1 MPSSLQGSLD
11 NGLNEVLLAV
21 LPRYPKDVGLERDGP
36 SPWLKL
42 FQNAREW
49 CTASKSPR

>member
-1 MPSSLQGSLD
+1 MCNMLTG
-11 NGLNEVLLAV
+11 GMHGCC
-21 LPRYPKDVGLERDGP
+21 RYPKDIGLKRDGP

-49 CTASKSPR
+49 CCSTGVSK

>member
-1 MPSSLQGSLD
+1 MLWCD
-11 NGLNEVLLAV
+11 C
-21 LPRYPKDVGLERDGP
+21 RYPKDLGLKPDGP

-49 CTASKSPR
+49 CCSVAK